1 MKIISVADI
10 RGNGNEPNRN
20 NAVSGN
26 ETARNSDRGQRAA
39 LSEKEA
45 GLLNPL
51 WLAFV
56 GDAVWQYN
64 IRAVL
69 LGGNPENILRA
80 SEMHKIATGYECASF
95 QSELFISI
103 EPYLTEQERDLV
115 KRARNSHNNN
125 VPKSTTLSG
134 YKRATAL
141 ESLIGYWYLCGDQ
154 KKIEGLVNIAEKTGG
169 KNKC

>member
-1 MKIISVADI
+1 VL
-10 RGNGNEPNRN
+10 
-20 NAVSGN
+20 
-26 ETARNSDRGQRAA
+26 T
-39 LSEKEA
+39 EKDA
-45 GLLNPL
+45 SLLNPL

-69 LGGNPENILRA
+69 LACDPENALRA
-80 SEMHKIATGYECASF
+80 GEMHKVATGYECATF
-95 QSELFISI
+95 QSELFKSI
-103 EPYLTEQERDLV
+103 DPYLTESERDMV

-141 ESLIGYWYLCGDQ
+141 ESLIGFWFLTGNQ
-154 KKIEGLVNIAEKTGG
+154 KKIDGLVNIAKKTVGQGG
-169 KNKC
+169 QNAN